1 MIVQG
6 HMPRRLNETVVSL
19 MIVDDSDDIRR
30 MLREVV
36 ADLADPIYE
45 CRDGSEAC
53 AAYAQHQPDWV
64 LMDVS
69 MTPMDGVTATQQIMR
84 AFPTA
89 RIVIVTQY
97 DDVRFRNAAEASG
110 ARGFVL
116 KDNVFEVRRFLA
128 GATHG

>member
-1 MIVQG
+1 M
-6 HMPRRLNETVVSL
+6 VSV

-30 MLREVV
+30 MLRAVV

-45 CRDGSEAC
+45 CRDDREAC
-53 AAYAQHQPDWV
+53 AAYARHRPDWV

-69 MTPMDGVTATQQIMR
+69 MAPMDGVTATHEITD

-97 DDVRFRNAAEASG
+97 DDVHFRIAAQESG
-110 ARGFVL
+110 ARGYVL
-116 KDNVFEVRRFLA
+116 KDNVFEVRRFVERLD
-128 GATHG
+128 